1 MKAATVFGT
10 LASAAA
16 FLVPGLALWVPSGYS
31 YGAALLLLTAV
42 LGAPWWRRECR
53 VSVRSRWLLASIV
66 AMGSIWAMDSAES
79 AWRWGTLDRPSK
91 YLLAL
96 PCVLFLLAHAPRPR
110 WLWSGIA
117 VGAVGSGVV
126 AWAQVSWLG
135 MPRAAGFTN
144 AIQYG
149 NLSVLLSLMCLVLL
163 AIRPPE
169 LRRWHYG
176 VLPLGVA
183 AGLVASILSHSRGG
197 WLAWALALP
206 VLAGVLCQFVP
217 WRRLL
222 AGLLVL
228 LCMVAALVYVQRHLL
243 EERIDTA
250 RSEVLRYENVGDAE
264 TSVGQRLA
272 HWELAWRMGLEK
284 PLLGWGKTGYDVEKL
299 RRVQAGQAHPFVLQF
314 GHVHNEV
321 LDVFAKHGLLGVLA
335 LCLFYGVPFWL
346 FWPGRR
352 HVMVWA
358 KAPDGSRQPVLD
370 RTALALRAVGWTI
383 PLAYLGFGFSQVFFA
398 HNSGNLFY
406 LFMVMLIHSCLQ
418 ARERDQAL
426 D

>member
-1 MKAATVFGT
+1 MT
-10 LASAAA
+10 
-16 FLVPGLALWVPSGYS
+16 ALSP
-31 YGAALLLLTAV
+31 
-42 LGAPWWRRECR
+42 
-53 VSVRSRWLLASIV
+53 
-66 AMGSIWAMDSAES
+66 
-79 AWRWGTLDRPSK
+79 
-91 YLLAL
+91 LAL
-96 PCVLFLLAHAPRPR
+96 PCVLFLLAYAPRPR

-163 AIRPPE
+163 AIRPPG
-169 LRRWHYG
+169 LQRWHYV
-176 VLPLGVA
+176 VLPLGVV
-183 AGLVASILSHSRGG
+183 AGLVGSILSHSRGG
-197 WLAWALALP
+197 WLAWTLALP

-222 AGLLVL
+222 AGVLLL
-228 LCMVAALVYVQRHLL
+228 LCMVAALVYVQRHVL

-321 LDVFAKHGLLGVLA
+321 LDVFAKHGVLGVLA

-352 HVMVWA
+352 HVTVWA
-358 KAPDGSRQPVLD
+358 TAPDGSRQPVLD
-370 RTALALRAVGWTI
+370 RTALALRTVGWTI
-383 PLAYLGFGFSQVFFA
+383 PLAYVGFGFSQVFFA